1 MSVIQENNNDKNT
14 IEKIKNNLS
23 LNTDKFYVLKEFVF
37 IYALYE
43 NLNDR
48 DKFEDCLHFCFPM
61 LSENVKFNDVLDGAQ
76 KRHNFPN
83 WKEKINQIKNQDSSQ
98 TKSEEEILR
107 EFAKDLETMLNNSWY
122 IEKIKDDN
130 IKKETKK
137 MIARNLLALFVALKN
152 YASIKKDKNILS
164 EVIDFKNLNNEI
176 FRINESFIITY
187 KDEGNEYKFIDEN
200 NENSTDIEECKVIYE
215 KPKDIKNNN
224 DNNPKPKYTKKR
236 FYIGLALYLVL
247 KSLIYLPFS
256 SILLY
261 RFIKLNQLIQSGVQF
276 TNANKFA
283 FIFSFNNSLNIALSS
298 IAILSVAFSVINFSS
313 MLSVEDKSTKSY
325 LMKFFV
331 TFTTLVIASTLSIIF
346 LNQIF
351 SYVLLAIT
359 ISIVFCEISGLI
371 SLYNKRDKNNNEDE
385 IHINILFG
393 YFLDAIF
400 LVVFLVLAPIVII
413 ECVIQFIFNKIKGEP
428 EKIENKTEKTTNN
441 ETPSNFLDLNKFLID
456 LSFGKEF

>member
-1 MSVIQENNNDKNT
+1 MSVIKENNKNI
-14 IEKIKNNLS
+14 IEKIRDNLS
-23 LNTDKFYVLKEFVF
+23 LSADDLYVLKEFVF

-43 NLNDR
+43 NLNDKT
-48 DKFEDCLHFCFPM
+48 KFQDCLHFCFPM

-83 WKEKINQIKNQDSSQ
+83 WEEKINQIKNQDSSQ
-98 TKSEEEILR
+98 TKNKEEILR

-122 IEKIKDDN
+122 IKNIKDDN
-130 IKKETKK
+130 IKKETKE
-137 MIARNLLALFVALKN
+137 MIARNSLALFVVLKN
-152 YASIKKDKNILS
+152 YASIKKDKNIIS
-164 EVIDFKNLNNEI
+164 EIIDFKNLNNEI

-200 NENSTDIEECKVIYE
+200 NKASTDIEECKVIYE

-298 IAILSVAFSVINFSS
+298 IAILSVAFSVISFSS

-325 LMKFFV
+325 LMKFFL

-371 SLYNKRDKNNNEDE
+371 SSYNKRDKNNNEDE
-385 IHINILFG
+385 IHINILFE
-393 YFLDAIF
+393 YFLYATSFMSMIVS
-400 LVVFLVLAPIVII
+400 LPIVTI
-413 ECVIQFIFNKIKGEP
+413 ECVIQFIFDKIKGEP